1 MKKIK
6 LFMMA
11 LTLFVGGAEM
21 FAQFD
26 ASKTYTIVNRNDASF
41 YMQDN
46 GTGGVALGGLNA
58 NSYWRL
64 IPTTNDNCY
73 YIQNTVTGKYIQAL
87 SSSSGVA
94 ATVDDSPVEY
104 CILDCSANEGP
115 GMYGIASTNNQHDF
129 KSGTIG
135 CNWHADN
142 YVQSFAAVAGTNHR
156 SFWKIVEAEEPITS
170 FSSAKKYS
178 LHNYAQDGYL
188 KNDRDHSLKVQ
199 TTLTSNALWIF
210 EASETPGRYY
220 MKNALTGEYVQST
233 ATKETYLQTGET
245 YQEFIAKPDEAKG
258 INIFAFASTNQD
270 NLDFQYNDGDGAV
283 EESQRTLGINWRT
296 DSDIAQS
303 FYAKLGGN
311 SRSFWHVEEVT
322 TADFVDNADQTSA
335 IAAAAGSGKNA
346 VVTRSMASEMW
357 NTLVVPHAMNA
368 QAISR
373 NFGDGAKVA
382 ELKNESDGVL
392 HFTSVDAIV
401 AGTPYL
407 VKPTIDVVNII
418 TMGTTIATG
427 LSTAT
432 GVGYDFVGIYAPTN
446 ISADDYFMAANN
458 TLRHNDQGGSLKAF
472 RAYFQ
477 QKGGSV
483 KALKSFDIDGILTG
497 VITPKGIVETPST
510 TIYNLAGQQLNT
522 TSLKRNGIVIA
533 GHKKIILQ

>member
-11 LTLFVGGAEM
+11 LTLFVGVAEM

-26 ASKTYTIVNRNDASF
+26 ASKTYTIVNRNDPSL

-46 GTGGVALGGLNA
+46 GTSGVALGGLNA

-64 IPTTNDNCY
+64 IPTANDNCY
-73 YIQNTVTGKYIQAL
+73 YIQNTVTSKYMQ
-87 SSSSGVA
+87 SCKDNESEVQMG
-94 ATVDDSPVEY
+94 DNPVEY
-104 CILDCSANEGP
+104 SIILCAVEGE
-115 GMYGIASTNNQHDF
+115 GMYGMASTDQTTFDF
-129 KSGTIG
+129 TGGTIG
-135 CNWHADN
+135 CNWKN
-142 YVQSFAAVAGTNHR
+142 NNTVQGFAAVAGTNHR

-170 FSSAKKYS
+170 FSSAKKYC

-210 EASETPGRYY
+210 EASVTPGRYY

-233 ATKETYLQTGET
+233 ATKENDLQTGET
-245 YQEFIAKPDEAKG
+245 YQEFIAMPDEAKG

-283 EESQRTLGINWRT
+283 EENQRTLGINWRA

-322 TADFVDNADQTSA
+322 TADFVDDADQTSA

-346 VVTRSMASEMW
+346 VVTRSMASGMW

-382 ELKNESDGVL
+382 SLNDESDGVL
-392 HFTSVDAIV
+392 HFTSTDAIV

-418 TMGTTIATG
+418 TMGTTIDTDLNNAEG
-427 LSTAT
+427 DS
-432 GVGYDFVGIYAPTN
+432 YDFVGIYAPTI
-446 ISADDYFMAANN
+446 ISAYDYFMAADN
-458 TLRHNDQGGSLKAF
+458 TLMHNDQGGSLKAF
-472 RAYFQ
+472 RAYFH
-477 QKGGSV
+477 QKGAGV

-497 VITPKGIVETPST
+497 VITPKGIIETPST

-533 GHKKIILQ
+533 GRKKIILQ